1 MSADEMKLIY
11 NSLLVNGDLEVMFP
25 SMIGDWIVD
34 KAEFIIQYASTERLL
49 ESLEEEDMD
58 DMDDV
63 GINNEFY

>member
-11 NSLLVNGDLEVMFP
+11 NSLLTNGDLEVMFP
-25 SMIGDWIVD
+25 SMIGDWIID
-34 KAEFIIQYASTERLL
+34 KAEFIIQYDSTERLL
-49 ESLEEEDMD
+49 ESLEEDDMD